1 MAIETLKEYLVK
13 IGWNVDEISFKNA
26 DSVIDGVS
34 GKLSKSASGI
44 ASSFI
49 KAGTIVGEAIVEI
62 NEQMF
67 SLIDKTASLDYQT
80 EKLARQY
87 WTTEKNTRS
96 FSTALEAMGEDMNS
110 IMYMTNEQYQRFIEL
125 NKLGR
130 TLEAPK
136 ELDDYLV
143 KVRGL
148 NFEFNR
154 LKVILQYASR
164 WVVYW
169 ISKFTGNDIDT
180 TTNKIRS
187 FGDYLI
193 KNIEPITQKV
203 AKFFEFFYRMG
214 KAGIAIIKGIGTAII
229 DVVDL
234 FDNQTTRIIALVS
247 LLGAV
252 LLRSP
257 ITWFIGALM
266 ALLLLIDDY
275 LVWKKGGKS
284 AIDWSN
290 FEQVISDLSSSFD
303 ELKANLKPV
312 KDLLDQIFTKITGG
326 MTVTQTLQKLIDG
339 IASGL
344 GLISS
349 ALSEIS
355 YWIDLISGKN
365 KDENFLGQKSPIFDW
380 IENNTGFFDN
390 KAMGWLFGRG
400 DYTGQENLFE
410 RIAGLFTSNPSD
422 VGMVTYGG
430 NTSNSKTFNQENNM
444 TFNFSTNKDPNDV
457 AETMKDALLRT
468 RQWNPKV
475 F

>member
-80 EKLARQY
+80 ERLARQY
-87 WTTEKNTRS
+87 WTSEKNTRS

-193 KNIEPITQKV
+193 KNIEPITQKI

-214 KAGIAIIKGIGTAII
+214 KAGIAIIK
-229 DVVDL
+229 
-234 FDNQTTRIIALVS
+234 
-247 LLGAV
+247 
-252 LLRSP
+252 
-257 ITWFIGALM
+257 
-266 ALLLLIDDY
+266 
-275 LVWKKGGKS
+275 
-284 AIDWSN
+284 
-290 FEQVISDLSSSFD
+290 
-303 ELKANLKPV
+303 ELE
-312 KDLLDQIFTKITGG
+312 
-326 MTVTQTLQKLIDG
+326 LQ
-339 IASGL
+339 
-344 GLISS
+344 
-349 ALSEIS
+349 
-355 YWIDLISGKN
+355 
-365 KDENFLGQKSPIFDW
+365 
-380 IENNTGFFDN
+380 
-390 KAMGWLFGRG
+390 
-400 DYTGQENLFE
+400 
-410 RIAGLFTSNPSD
+410 
-422 VGMVTYGG
+422 
-430 NTSNSKTFNQENNM
+430 
-444 TFNFSTNKDPNDV
+444 
-457 AETMKDALLRT
+457 
-468 RQWNPKV
+468 
-475 F
+475 